1 MHTNSSSREGKW
13 LLVTFKN
20 LTTFWLIVIRNLSNN
35 SWNKS
40 NQVLQTVN
48 GLLIPGRYVEQV
60 TSPDILPPDFKY
72 PYLYVPTHL
81 CSQTLCSQLLFPI
94 TLMYPHIY
102 IFWRYVPIFSVSF
115 EGFHSVLSWCG
126 FNWCRIHGKNM
137 QSFYLLLLQSSRAN
151 YQFLVC
157 YWASSCFLMCWRIP
171 SIAKKS
177 PPGRFT
183 RWICSAWRGRRHI
196 SSKSSKPLFVATN
209 Q

>member
-1 MHTNSSSREGKW
+1 MK
-13 LLVTFKN
+13 
-20 LTTFWLIVIRNLSNN
+20 
-35 SWNKS
+35 
-40 NQVLQTVN
+40 VN
-48 GLLIPGRYVEQV
+48 GLLIPGRYIEQV

-126 FNWCRIHGKNM
+126 FNWCRIRGKNM

-171 SIAKKS
+171 NIAKKNRHQGALLDEYAA
-177 PPGRFT
+177 PGGAEDI
-183 RWICSAWRGRRHI
+183 W
-196 SSKSSKPLFVATN
+196 KN
-209 Q
+209 EM

>member
-1 MHTNSSSREGKW
+1 MWELWPCDYTFLWREKSDHHAIKSDGPISVPAMVK
-13 LLVTFKN
+13 
-20 LTTFWLIVIRNLSNN
+20 
-35 SWNKS
+35 SWDKVV
-40 NQVLQTVN
+40 VLVN
-48 GLLIPGRYVEQV
+48 GLLIPGRYIEQV

-102 IFWRYVPIFSVSF
+102 IFWRYFPIFSVSF

-171 SIAKKS
+171 NIAKKIA
-177 PPGRFT
+177 T
-183 RWICSAWRGRRHI
+183 RA
-196 SSKSSKPLFVATN
+196 LY
-209 Q
+209 

>member
-1 MHTNSSSREGKW
+1 MHVIKDDICGRS
-13 LLVTFKN
+13 
-20 LTTFWLIVIRNLSNN
+20 LTRQHS
-35 SWNKS
+35 K
-40 NQVLQTVN
+40 VN
-48 GLLIPGRYVEQV
+48 GLLIPGRYIEQV

-102 IFWRYVPIFSVSF
+102 IFWRYFPIFSVSF

-183 RWICSAWRGRRHI
+183 RWICSAWRGRRHMKKWNVKNKAFFCYQHDFAI
-196 SSKSSKPLFVATN
+196 YFLLCASLFFFH
-209 Q
+209 QWDD

>member
-1 MHTNSSSREGKW
+1 MYLYVLEVNKQILCKGAIACHNSCKMEE
-13 LLVTFKN
+13 V
-20 LTTFWLIVIRNLSNN
+20 FW
-35 SWNKS
+35 
-40 NQVLQTVN
+40 VN

-171 SIAKKS
+171 NIAKKIA
-177 PPGRFT
+177 T
-183 RWICSAWRGRRHI
+183 RA
-196 SSKSSKPLFVATN
+196 LY
-209 Q
+209 

>member
-1 MHTNSSSREGKW
+1 MSNRLLRLTFCPLTLKTHTFMYLPIYVVRHYVANFYFP
-13 LLVTFKN
+13 LLLCTHTF
-20 LTTFWLIVIRNLSNN
+20 IYSDVM
-35 SWNKS
+35 
-40 NQVLQTVN
+40 
-48 GLLIPGRYVEQV
+48 
-60 TSPDILPPDFKY
+60 SPF
-72 PYLYVPTHL
+72 
-81 CSQTLCSQLLFPI
+81 
-94 TLMYPHIY
+94 
-102 IFWRYVPIFSVSF
+102 FSVSF

-183 RWICSAWRGRRHI
+183 RWICSAWRGRRHMKKWNVKNKAFFCYQHDFAI
-196 SSKSSKPLFVATN
+196 YFLLCASLFFFH
-209 Q
+209 QWDD